1 MKLVFKLPLSVAV
14 AGATFTGISMAQ
26 DWYVSGSISWNNQSS
41 SDTEIRIDDG
51 MGGTNGSSME
61 AHFDDGLGLSAEVG
75 RKFDN
80 VVPGLRGALEVSYTK
95 AEVDN
100 FEVEDIVNGGTT
112 TMLGGG
118 EIENIGVF
126 ANVYYDFDLA
136 TSLPIKPYVGAGV
149 GLTTTEVTF
158 SSTAGG
164 ITSTFFDD
172 DDVRFAYQGK
182 VGASYDV
189 NERTELFAEYTYR
202 ASDDLTFGNITEGE
216 YTVENQSHLV
226 GLGLRLRF

>member
-1 MKLVFKLPLSVAV
+1 MKLALKLPLSIAV
-14 AGATFTGISMAQ
+14 AGATFSGLSLAQ
-26 DWYVSGSISWNNQSS
+26 DWYVSGSISWNNQQS

-51 MGGTNGSSME
+51 AGGTTGSSME
-61 AHFDDGLGLSAEVG
+61 AHFDDGMGVSAELG

-95 AEVDN
+95 AEVDE

-118 EIENIGVF
+118 DIENIAVF
-126 ANVYYDFDLA
+126 ANAYYDIDLDIGV
-136 TSLPIKPYVGAGV
+136 PIKPYVGAGV
-149 GLTTTEVTF
+149 GVTTTEVSF
-158 SSTAGG
+158 NSSAAGV
-164 ITSTFFDD
+164 TTTFFDD

-182 VGASYDV
+182 LGATYDV
-189 NERTELFAEYTYR
+189 NKNTSLFAEYTYR
-202 ASDDLTFGNITEGE
+202 ASEDLTFGNLTDGE

>member
-26 DWYVSGSISWNNQSS
+26 DWYVSGSISWNNQAS

-51 MGGTNGSSME
+51 MGGSTGSSME
-61 AHFDDGLGLSAEVG
+61 AHFDDGLGVSAEVG
-75 RKFDN
+75 RKFDQ

-100 FEVEDIVNGGTT
+100 FEVPDLANGGTT

-118 EIENIGVF
+118 EIENIAVF
-126 ANVYYDFDLA
+126 ANAYYDIDLGRNI
-136 TSLPIKPYVGAGV
+136 PVKPYIGAGIGV
-149 GLTTTEVTF
+149 TTTEVSF
-158 SSTAGG
+158 NSDAGG
-164 ITSTFFDD
+164 VTNTFFDD

-182 VGASYDV
+182 VGATYDV
-189 NERTELFAEYTYR
+189 NDRTSLYAEYTYR
-202 ASDDLTFGNITEGE
+202 ASDDLAFGNITDGE
-216 YTVENQSHLV
+216 YTVENKSHLV